1 MSTKFFSNFNTIY
14 YNFGDNEASAIFHDL
29 SQYVDLV
36 DQIKT
41 RDVLLE
47 DYTILPNERPDQL
60 SQKLYGTT
68 DYYWTFFLL
77 NDNIRQSGW
86 PVAQQE
92 VESYASKY
100 YPHRIVT
107 MKLLQGDIVEY
118 DAQGEPITRTKIIGT
133 APDEFEVGQVVS
145 GNLSGTFG
153 TIIKRDLAL
162 GQLVIDTAETVN
174 EVVKTKVITPNTNGI
189 YEFQVD
195 LLEREDF
202 VRPLVWTISKNGTGI
217 SGFEIEIDKLKKD
230 VKITNIEFTPGAKY
244 ILTYYVDRGN
254 LSDGNF
260 IDGEEISYPNPAGGA
275 TSGIVYNETPQYLAP
290 HHYEDADGNWVDIDP
305 FTQNTSGANPVT
317 YLERLVAK
325 NADLK
330 QIKVL
335 KPESAQALV
344 KEFYELMNE

>member
-14 YNFGDNEASAIFHDL
+14 YRFGDNEASSIFHDL

-47 DYTILPNERPDQL
+47 DYTILPNERPDQV
-60 SQKLYGTT
+60 SFKLYGST
-68 DYYWTFFLL
+68 DYYWLFYLL
-77 NDNIRQSGW
+77 NDHIRQSGW

-92 VESYASKY
+92 IYSYAEKY
-100 YPHRIVT
+100 YPHRVVT
-107 MKLLQGDIVEY
+107 MKLLQGDIFEY
-118 DAQGEPITRTKIIGT
+118 DATGEPIFRTKIIGT
-133 APDEFEVGQVVS
+133 PPDEFEVGQVVT

-153 TIIKRDLAL
+153 TIIKRDLSL
-162 GQLVIDTAETVN
+162 GQLVIDTAEAVN
-174 EVVKTKVITPNTNGI
+174 EVVKTRVITPNSNGI

-202 VRPLVWTISKNGTGI
+202 SRPLVWTIRRDGVLI

-230 VKITNIEFTPGAKY
+230 VKITNIDFTPNSTY
-244 ILTYYVDRGN
+244 TLTYYVNRGN
-254 LSDGNF
+254 LSDGKYIN
-260 IDGEEISYPNPAGGA
+260 GEEISYPNPAGGA
-275 TSGIVYNETPQYLAP
+275 TSGIVYKETPQFLAV

-305 FTQNTSGANPVT
+305 FSQDVGNAIPIT
-317 YLERLVAK
+317 YLERLINK
-325 NADLK
+325 NAELK

-335 KPESAQALV
+335 KPESAQALI